1 VEKPSTSPPSP
12 HSPTRWTAN
21 AFSWQRSLAVFVA
34 AALAF
39 YLGLMLNSLIAF
51 KLLGTTAHDVTTNHL
66 TWGIAVGQYVSYVPI
81 LAVLVFGLPWASGT
95 SLREL
100 GLRGFDGKTIR
111 AGLLGAVAMYVTAEV
126 FALLQYQFTHQ
137 KPEEAALSLFNST
150 HDRALIA
157 AFTLLATIV
166 APFMEEFFFRGFL
179 FNAFVRYLPFWAA
192 AVISGAIFGLA
203 HGSATAFL
211 PLAAS
216 GVVLAYVYYRSGSL
230 TASMITHA
238 VFNIVNVALLSVQ
251 KT

>member
-1 VEKPSTSPPSP
+1 LP
-12 HSPTRWTAN
+12 HSPTRWTAD

-39 YLGLMLNSLIAF
+39 YLGLELNSLIAF
-51 KLLGTTAHDVTTNHL
+51 KFLGTTAHDVATSHL
-66 TWGIAVGQYVSYVPI
+66 TWGIAVGQYFSYAPI
-81 LAVLVFGLPWASGT
+81 LVVLVFGLPWASGV

-111 AGLLGAVAMYVTAEV
+111 AGLLGAVGMYVVAEV
-126 FALLQYQFTHQ
+126 CALLQYRLTHQ

-150 HDRALIA
+150 HDSALIA
-157 AFTLLATIV
+157 VFTLLATVV

-179 FNAFVRYLPFWAA
+179 FNALLRYLPFWFA
-192 AVISGAIFGLA
+192 AVISGAIFGIA
-203 HGSATAFL
+203 HGSTTAFL
-211 PLAAS
+211 PLAGS
-216 GVVLAYVYYRSGSL
+216 GIVLAYVYYRSGSL

-238 VFNIVNVALLSVQ
+238 VFNIINVALLSVQ